1 MQQDVSQVTFNRD
14 HRRQSAAREAAV
26 GLHYVIAAI
35 ALNALALLAVLAM
48 LLAQMQDS
56 DLVSLALFVLMFV
69 AFACGIYSMMDGPG
83 WSGAVSGVLILSTLI
98 PCAKLL
104 VLVLVL
110 VLVGVLA
117 LNLIRGAGFRFRLFG
132 PLQPMRAAPPP
143 LPPA

>member
-1 MQQDVSQVTFNRD
+1 MQQDFSQVTFNRD

-26 GLHYVIAAI
+26 GLRYVIAAI

-56 DLVSLALFVLMFV
+56 GLVSLALFVLMFV
-69 AFACGIYSMMDGPG
+69 AFACGAYGIYSMMDGLG

-98 PCAKLL
+98 PYAKLL
-104 VLVLVL
+104 VLVV
-110 VLVGVLA
+110 VGVLA

-132 PLQPMRAAPPP
+132 PLQPMQAAPPP

>member
-1 MQQDVSQVTFNRD
+1 MR
-14 HRRQSAAREAAV
+14 
-26 GLHYVIAAI
+26 YVIAAI

-48 LLAQMQDS
+48 LLAQVQDS
-56 DLVSLALFVLMFV
+56 GLVSLALFVLMFV
-69 AFACGIYSMMDGPG
+69 AFACGIYSMMDGLG
-83 WSGAVSGVLILSTLI
+83 WSGAVSGVLILSTLT

-104 VLVLVL
+104 VLVV
-110 VLVGVLA
+110 VGVLA